1 VSTAIQYGGT
11 LVVEVCWCG
20 MRHAVPSELQDFQQR
35 QHNEGREVTAI
46 YCPLGHTHVP
56 AGEGKAAR
64 LQRQLEQQRQRA
76 NAERDLRIDTE
87 HRLRAQKGATT
98 KARKRHAA
106 GVCPCCKRSFEN
118 VRRHMASQ
126 HPDYDPK
133 AAA

>member
-98 KARKRHAA
+98 
-106 GVCPCCKRSFEN
+106 
-118 VRRHMASQ
+118 
-126 HPDYDPK
+126 
-133 AAA
+133 